1 MLRKAVASIAQ
12 RFAAPAESGPFSTSR
27 RVWALVILACALALC
42 TLAAAQSRS
51 AAPRIGEEK
60 AVSRHL
66 QDGEEFELSVADLV
80 AFGKKLFMANWT
92 DQDGGGRP
100 LSRGSGR
107 SLTDR
112 SQPLTGAR
120 GFNRISGPDANSCQ
134 GCHIGPNQAV
144 GGGGDF
150 VANAFVMADR
160 FDFVTFDRGDTLQTR
175 GAVDEQGRAVTLQT
189 VGNSRLTP
197 GLWGA
202 GYLEMLARQMTADL
216 RTIRDSIQPGQS
228 KALISK
234 GVAFGTLARE
244 RDGSWNTRGVQGLPE
259 PSLTLAGA
267 TGPSLLI
274 RPWRQSGSVVS
285 IRDITNTS
293 LNQHHGIQSTE
304 RFGVGTDPDGDGVVN
319 EVTRADVTALTIF
332 QATLPVPGR
341 VIPNDPNVERAVLRG
356 EQLFDQIKCTT
367 CHIPALPIEQ
377 KGWIY
382 SEPNP
387 HNPGGNFQ
395 TSQGRLLQ
403 VDLTS
408 TMLPSPRLLPST
420 ATPEILLVPA
430 YTDLKLHDITDPAD
444 ASAAEALNINQ
455 PVGSAEF
462 RAGNRRFLTKRLWG
476 VGSQPPYFHHG
487 LFTSLRQ
494 AVLAHAG
501 EAFEQRQAFERL
513 APSDQ
518 GAVLAFL
525 RSLQVLPS
533 GTKGSVVDEQ
543 FRPKAWPP
551 PARVKS
557 D

>member
-1 MLRKAVASIAQ
+1 MQRRAVASFLQCVVTQTASEPFPKFRRLWALTIVGFALTSYTLAVAQ
-12 RFAAPAESGPFSTSR
+12 PRSTS
-27 RVWALVILACALALC
+27 
-42 TLAAAQSRS
+42 T
-51 AAPRIGEEK
+51 RIGEEK
-60 AVSRHL
+60 AVPHHL
-66 QDGEEFELSVADLV
+66 RDGEEFELSIPDLV

-107 SLTDR
+107 TLTDR
-112 SQPLTGAR
+112 SQPLAGAR
-120 GFNRISGPDANSCQ
+120 AFNRISGPDANSCQ
-134 GCHIGPNQAV
+134 GCHNGPNQAV

-150 VANAFVMADR
+150 TANAFVMAER
-160 FDFVTFDRGDTLQTR
+160 FDFVTFDRGDTRPTR

-216 RTIRDSIQPGQS
+216 RSMRDSIQPGES
-228 KALISK
+228 KPLVSK
-234 GVAFGTLARE
+234 GVVFGTLARE
-244 RDGSWNTRGVQGLPE
+244 SDGSWNTRGVQGLPE
-259 PSLTLAGA
+259 PSLTVVPA
-267 TGPSLLI
+267 TGPNLLI

-304 RFGVGTDPDGDGVVN
+304 RFGANTDPDGDGVVN

-341 VIPNDPNVERAVLRG
+341 VIPNDPVTERAVIAG
-356 EQLFDQIKCTT
+356 ERLFDQIKCTS
-367 CHIPALPIEQ
+367 CHIPALPIER

-387 HNPGGNFQ
+387 YNPDGNYQ
-395 TSQGRLLQ
+395 ASRGRLLP
-403 VDLTS
+403 VDLTGG
-408 TMLPSPRLLPST
+408 MLPTPRLLPAT
-420 ATPEILLVPA
+420 ATPDVLLVPA
-430 YTDLKLHDITDPAD
+430 YTDFKLHDITDPAD
-444 ASAAEALNINQ
+444 ASAAEPLDINQ
-455 PVGSAEF
+455 PIGSEKF

-476 VGSQPPYFHHG
+476 VGNQPSYFHHG

-494 AVLAHAG
+494 AVLAHSG
-501 EAFEQRQAFERL
+501 EALEQRQAFDRL
-513 APSDQ
+513 SPFDQ
-518 GAVLAFL
+518 SALLAFL
-525 RSLQVLPS
+525 RSLQVLPA
-533 GTKGSVVDEQ
+533 GTESIVVDEQ

-551 PARVKS
+551 PAKVKS
-557 D
+557 N